1 MPYNSIKHIKLFIFT
16 SYALVL
22 FSVSINAQ
30 EVRVIDNKGTIQRV
44 NNNNVFTSPTDP
56 NDPTIITLENDVWF
70 DTTNNQIKI
79 YDTTDGWKLI
89 TSTTTQN
96 IYTFDDTL
104 TNNRTLTGDGN
115 SLRFTDFSR
124 FDIDN
129 SGFINI
135 NSTNGFLT
143 LRARDG
149 IDLQNSNVRV
159 LENLFVAKSF
169 VDSNNDVG
177 TAGQILSSTV
187 TGTDWIDPNLA
198 EVVNKTTN
206 YTLVLADN
214 GKVFTFN
221 SAADVTLTVPAG
233 LPVGYNISIYQIGN
247 GNVTI
252 TGAGGVTVLNRLSRF
267 KTAGRDAGIGL
278 IATATN
284 VFHLTGDLK
293 R

>member
-1 MPYNSIKHIKLFIFT
+1 MYKNIKHIKVFILTF
-16 SYALVL
+16 ALVL
-22 FSVSINAQ
+22 LSFSANAQ
-30 EVRVIDNKGTIQRV
+30 EVRVIDNKGTIQTV
-44 NNNNVFTSPTDP
+44 NNNTVTTSTTAPTLP
-56 NDPTIITLENDVWF
+56 LENDVWF

-79 YDTTDGWKLI
+79 YDTVDGWKLI
-89 TSTTTQN
+89 TSTLASQN
-96 IYTFDDTL
+96 IYTFDNTL
-104 TNNRTLTGDGN
+104 TDNRTLTGDGN

-135 NSTNGFLT
+135 NSTNGFLS
-143 LRARDG
+143 LGARDG
-149 IDLQNSNVRV
+149 IDLQNSNVRIF
-159 LENLFVAKSF
+159 ENLSVAKSF

-177 TAGQILSSTV
+177 TAGQVLSSTV

-198 EVVNKTTN
+198 EVVNKITN

-214 GKVFTFN
+214 GKVLTFN
-221 SAADVTLTVPAG
+221 SAADVTLTIPAG

-267 KTAGRDAGIGL
+267 KTAGKDAGIGL